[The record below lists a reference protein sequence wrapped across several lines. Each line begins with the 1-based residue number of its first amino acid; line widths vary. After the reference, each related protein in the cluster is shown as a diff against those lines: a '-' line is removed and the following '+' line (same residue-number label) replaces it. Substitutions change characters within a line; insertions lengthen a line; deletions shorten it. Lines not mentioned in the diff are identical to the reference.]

1 MKKYTV
7 PQLISLL
14 AAPLLTVLLGL
25 VLLFSPDTASA
36 LFGKLLGWCCI
47 LGALAFA
54 FSARKENGRWGVI
67 GGIILG
73 ALGVWMLLNPLV
85 LAGAIGRI
93 LGLALFGWGVGA
105 VRRNFGPKIT
115 PGLAAAGAVAL
126 LGLVLFLLPM
136 AATRLAL
143 NLTGIVIICIGVAE
157 GIDRIRGQN
166 LLDEGDDPNIIDVEK
181 I

>member
-1 MKKYTV
+1 MKKYTI
-7 PQLISLL
+7 PQLLSLL

-36 LFGKLLGWCCI
+36 LFGKLLGWCFL
-47 LGALAFA
+47 LGALAVA
-54 FSARKENGRWGVI
+54 FSARKASRHWGVI
-67 GGIILG
+67 GSIILG

-93 LGLALFGWGVGA
+93 LGLALFGWGVGT
-105 VRRNFGPKIT
+105 VRRSFCQKIT
-115 PGLAAAGAVAL
+115 PGLVAAVAVAL

-143 NLTGIVIICIGVAE
+143 NLAGIVIICIGVAD
-157 GIDRIRGQN
+157 GIDRIRGQK
-166 LLDEGDDPNIIDVEK
+166 LLDEGSDPNIIDVEK
-181 I
+181 V